1 MTMFQDSASTDLSA
15 PQDAEPSPQPTRP
28 LRRVEIWGGRLAM
41 LGVTAIAMAIA
52 QGTI

>member
-1 MTMFQDSASTDLSA
+1 MLQNSITDPAA
-15 PQDAEPSPQPTRP
+15 PQEAEPNLPPTRP